1 MRFSLELVLE
11 IHRDQIQTY
20 GGEAGVRDLAGL
32 ESALAQPELEV
43 FGQVLH
49 PTVPLKAAAYLYHL
63 ALNHPF
69 VDGNKRVAWAVM
81 ETYLVL
87 QGLELTMADDEAYD
101 LTVRVAKGALTK
113 EEIAAQ
119 LEAAL
124 R

>member
-1 MRFSLELVLE
+1 MRFSPELVLE

-20 GGEAGVRDLAGL
+20 GGEAGVRDPAGL

-49 PTVPLKAAAYLYHL
+49 PTAPLKVAAYLYHL

-87 QGLELTMADDEAYD
+87 QGLELTMTDDEAYD

-119 LEAAL
+119 LEGAL

>member
-11 IHRDQIQTY
+11 IHRDQLQSY
-20 GGEAGVRDLAGL
+20 GGAMGVRDLAGL

-43 FGQVLH
+43 FGQELH
-49 PTVPLKAAAYLYHL
+49 STVPLKAAAYLYHL

-87 QGLELTMADDEAYD
+87 EELELTLSDDEAYD
-101 LTVRVAKGALTK
+101 LTVHVAEGKLTK
-113 EEIAAQ
+113 EEIAVRLVAV
-119 LEAAL
+119 L